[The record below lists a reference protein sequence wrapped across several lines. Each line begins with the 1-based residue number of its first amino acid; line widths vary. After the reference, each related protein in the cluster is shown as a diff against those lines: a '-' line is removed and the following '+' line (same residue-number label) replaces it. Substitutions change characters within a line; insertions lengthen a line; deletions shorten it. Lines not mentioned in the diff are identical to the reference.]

1 MSDAI
6 KHECGIAFLR
16 LLKPLSYFQEK
27 YNEPL
32 WGLTRMQVLMAKQ
45 VNRGQ
50 DGAGIG
56 VIKLKPEFGHR
67 YIARKRSNSK
77 NSVSDM
83 FESIMEGYGQL
94 DPEKRKSAE
103 WLKVNFPYAGELM
116 LGHLRYGTHGGNSI
130 ENLHPFLRQNNW
142 MSRNLVL
149 AGNYNLTNVEEL
161 FKTLVELGQQPKE
174 ISDNVTMLEK
184 IGHFLDEENEE
195 IFKKYKSAS
204 LPNIEITERIKEEMN
219 VANILKKSFKDL
231 DGGYNLVGMIGH
243 GDSFMMRDPNGIRP
257 SFYFATDEFIVG
269 ASERSAICTVF
280 NVKTEDVKEL
290 DPGAALII
298 KANTDWSIEQIL
310 QPGEKKSCSFERI
323 YFSKGNDKDI
333 YRERRM
339 LGKLLAPSILKTL
352 NYDLENTVLAYVP
365 NTAATSFYGLIDG
378 VNEWLDN
385 WKIEQ
390 ILEHKDNLDEN
401 MLKEIFKNHARREKV
416 LVKDA
421 KLRTFITNDKDR
433 GTLVGTAYDITY
445 KSIRPGVDNLVIV
458 DDSIVRGTT
467 LKNSILRILE
477 RLKPR
482 KIIVVSSCPQ
492 IRYPDCYGIDMS
504 RMKDFIA
511 FRAVLDLLEQ
521 KRMSHKL
528 QEVYEACK
536 AENQKPLNE
545 IQNRVKDLYTFVSE
559 EEITKQIAMIAKP
572 ENFEPELEIVFQS
585 IEDLHKA
592 CPNHLG
598 DWYFS
603 GDYPTPGGNKVAN
616 RAFCFFFEGNSAR
629 AY

>member
-32 WGLTRMQVLMAKQ
+32 WGLTRMQILMAKQ

-56 VIKLKPEFGHR
+56 VIKLKPDFGNR
-67 YIARKRSNSK
+67 YIARKRSNTK

-83 FESIMEGYGQL
+83 FESIMDGYANL
-94 DPEKRKSAE
+94 DPEKRTDAD

-149 AGNYNLTNVEEL
+149 AGNHNLTNVEEL
-161 FKTLVELGQQPKE
+161 IKTLIELGQQPKE

-195 IFKKYKSAS
+195 IFRKYKSTGT
-204 LPNIEITERIKEEMN
+204 PNIEITEKIKKEMN

-243 GDSFMMRDPNGIRP
+243 GDSFMIRDPNGIRP
-257 SFYFATDEFIVG
+257 SFYYATDEFVVG

-280 NVKTEDVKEL
+280 DVKTEDVKEL
-290 DPGAALII
+290 EPGAALII
-298 KANTDWSIEQIL
+298 KSDTNWSVEQIL
-310 QPGEKKSCSFERI
+310 PLGVKKSCSFERI

-390 ILEHKDNLDEN
+390 ILENKDNLDEEK
-401 MLKEIFKNHARREKV
+401 LKEIFKNHARREKV

-433 GTLVGTAYDITY
+433 GALVGTAYDITY
-445 KSIRPGVDNLVIV
+445 NSIRPGVDNLVIV

-467 LKNSILRILE
+467 LKNSILKILE

-482 KIIVVSSCPQ
+482 KVIVVSSCPQ

-521 KRMSHKL
+521 KRLTHKL

-536 AENQKPLNE
+536 AENQKPLRE
-545 IQNRVKDLYTFVSE
+545 IENRVKDLYKLVSE

-572 ENFEPELEIVFQS
+572 QNFEPELEIVFQS

-592 CPNHLG
+592 CPGHLG

-616 RAFCFFFEGNSAR
+616 RAFCFFYEGNNAR